1 MTVGRIIPL
10 GLSKKEAQM
19 DRWFLT
25 DEELPRGKI
34 LNAPLKVVKHWKK
47 VLEQI

>member
-10 GLSKKEAQM
+10 SLSKKEAQM
-19 DRWFLT
+19 DR
-25 DEELPRGKI
+25 DEELPRDKI

>member
-19 DRWFLT
+19 DR
-25 DEELPRGKI
+25 DEELPKGKI